1 MKSFK
6 ITQSITDRKDASLGI
21 YFKDVSKLS
30 MITPEK
36 EIELT
41 RRIKLGD
48 KAAANELVTAN
59 LRFVISVAKQYQNKG
74 LDLVDL
80 IQEGNIGMLEAA
92 YKFDETRGYRFIS
105 YAVWWIRQSIM
116 RAISEQCRTV
126 RVPMSQI
133 VNMSKINKMSEKFE
147 QKNGRVPS
155 MEEIEE
161 ETNLNGK
168 KINMSLASTYRSVSL
183 ESPLRDEDVSCL
195 LDVLPN
201 DNSESTDTTAL
212 KSDLILEIERILS
225 KLSYREQDVLRMS
238 FGIGVQAMSND
249 EIASR
254 FGIGGERVRQIQHS
268 AINHIK
274 NKYVSGLNL
283 QVCFFRKSPTG

>member
-161 ETNLNGK
+161 ETNLNRK

-195 LDVLPN
+195 LDILPN

-274 NKYVSGLNL
+274 NKYKNELSELL
-283 QVCFFRKSPTG
+283 

>member
-6 ITQSITDRKDASLGI
+6 ITQAITDRKDASLGI

-161 ETNLNGK
+161 ETNLNRK

-249 EIASR
+249 EIANR

-274 NKYVSGLNL
+274 NKYKNELSELL
-283 QVCFFRKSPTG
+283 

>member
-36 EIELT
+36 EVELT
-41 RRIKLGD
+41 KRIKLGD

-147 QKNGRVPS
+147 QKNGRTPS

-161 ETNLNGK
+161 ETNLNRK

-212 KSDLILEIERILS
+212 KSDLIIEIERILS

-249 EIASR
+249 EIANR
-254 FGIGGERVRQIQHS
+254 FGIGGERIRQIQHS
-268 AINHIK
+268 AISHIR
-274 NKYVSGLNL
+274 NKYKNELSELL
-283 QVCFFRKSPTG
+283 

>member
-36 EIELT
+36 EVELT
-41 RRIKLGD
+41 KRIKLGD

-147 QKNGRVPS
+147 QENDRAPS

-161 ETNLNGK
+161 ETNLNRK

-212 KSDLILEIERILS
+212 KSDLIIEIECILS

-249 EIASR
+249 EIANR
-254 FGIGGERVRQIQHS
+254 FGIGGERIRQIQHS
-268 AINHIK
+268 AINHIR
-274 NKYVSGLNL
+274 NKYKNELSELL
-283 QVCFFRKSPTG
+283 

>member
-105 YAVWWIRQSIM
+105 YAVWWVRQSIM

-161 ETNLNGK
+161 ETNLNRK

-249 EIASR
+249 EIANR

-274 NKYVSGLNL
+274 NKYKNELSELL
-283 QVCFFRKSPTG
+283 

>member
-30 MITPEK
+30 MITSEK
-36 EIELT
+36 EVELT
-41 RRIKLGD
+41 KRIKLGD

-147 QKNGRVPS
+147 QNNGRAPS

-161 ETNLNGK
+161 ETNLNRN
-168 KINMSLASTYRSVSL
+168 KINMSLASTYRSISL
-183 ESPLRDEDVSCL
+183 ESPLREEDVSCL

-201 DNSESTDTTAL
+201 DNSESTDTTTL
-212 KSDLILEIERILS
+212 KSDLIIGIERILS

-249 EIASR
+249 EIANR

-268 AINHIK
+268 AINHIRSKYK
-274 NKYVSGLNL
+274 NELSELL
-283 QVCFFRKSPTG
+283 

>member
-36 EIELT
+36 EVELT
-41 RRIKLGD
+41 KRIKLGD

-133 VNMSKINKMSEKFE
+133 VNMSKINKMYEKFE
-147 QKNGRVPS
+147 QKNGRAPS

-161 ETNLNGK
+161 ETNLNRK

-212 KSDLILEIERILS
+212 KSDLIIEIERILS

-249 EIASR
+249 EIANR
-254 FGIGGERVRQIQHS
+254 FGIGGERIRQIQHS
-268 AINHIK
+268 AISHIR
-274 NKYVSGLNL
+274 NKYKNELSELL
-283 QVCFFRKSPTG
+283 

>member
-30 MITPEK
+30 MITSEK
-36 EIELT
+36 EVELT
-41 RRIKLGD
+41 KRIKLGD

-161 ETNLNGK
+161 ETNLNRK

-195 LDVLPN
+195 RDVLPN
-201 DNSESTDTTAL
+201 DNSESTDTTTL
-212 KSDLILEIERILS
+212 KSDLIIGIERILS

-249 EIASR
+249 EIANR
-254 FGIGGERVRQIQHS
+254 FGIGGERIRQIQHS
-268 AINHIK
+268 AINHIR
-274 NKYVSGLNL
+274 NKYKNELSELL
-283 QVCFFRKSPTG
+283 

>member
-147 QKNGRVPS
+147 QKNGRTPS

-161 ETNLNGK
+161 ETNLDRK

-183 ESPLRDEDVSCL
+183 ESPLRDEDVGCL

-212 KSDLILEIERILS
+212 KSDLIIEIEHILS

-249 EIASR
+249 EIANR
-254 FGIGGERVRQIQHS
+254 FGIGGERIRQIQHS
-268 AINHIK
+268 AINHIR
-274 NKYVSGLNL
+274 NKYKNELSELL
-283 QVCFFRKSPTG
+283 

>member
-147 QKNGRVPS
+147 QNNGRAPS

-161 ETNLNGK
+161 ETNLDRK

-212 KSDLILEIERILS
+212 KSDLIIEIEHILS
-225 KLSYREQDVLRMS
+225 KLSYRERDVLRMS

-249 EIASR
+249 EIANR
-254 FGIGGERVRQIQHS
+254 FGIGGERIRQIQHS
-268 AINHIK
+268 AINHIR
-274 NKYVSGLNL
+274 NKYKNELSELL
-283 QVCFFRKSPTG
+283 

>member
-36 EIELT
+36 EVELT
-41 RRIKLGD
+41 KRIKLGD

-147 QKNGRVPS
+147 QNNGRAPS

-161 ETNLNGK
+161 ETNLNRK

-249 EIASR
+249 EIANR
-254 FGIGGERVRQIQHS
+254 FGIGGERIRQIQHS
-268 AINHIK
+268 AINHIR
-274 NKYVSGLNL
+274 NKYKNELSELL
-283 QVCFFRKSPTG
+283 

>member
-30 MITPEK
+30 MITSEK
-36 EIELT
+36 EVELT
-41 RRIKLGD
+41 KRIKLGD

-147 QKNGRVPS
+147 QNNGRAPS

-161 ETNLNGK
+161 ETNLDRK

-183 ESPLRDEDVSCL
+183 ESPLRDEDVGCL

-212 KSDLILEIERILS
+212 KSDLIIEIEHILS

-249 EIASR
+249 EIANR
-254 FGIGGERVRQIQHS
+254 FGIGGERIRQIQHS
-268 AINHIK
+268 AINHIR
-274 NKYVSGLNL
+274 NKYKNELSELL
-283 QVCFFRKSPTG
+283 

>member
-36 EIELT
+36 EVELT
-41 RRIKLGD
+41 KRIKLGD

-161 ETNLNGK
+161 ETNLDRK

-183 ESPLRDEDVSCL
+183 ESPLRDEDVGCL

-212 KSDLILEIERILS
+212 KSDLIIEIERILS

-249 EIASR
+249 EIANR
-254 FGIGGERVRQIQHS
+254 FGIGGERIRQIQHS
-268 AINHIK
+268 AISHIR
-274 NKYVSGLNL
+274 NKYKNELSELL
-283 QVCFFRKSPTG
+283 

>member
-147 QKNGRVPS
+147 QNNGRAPS

-161 ETNLNGK
+161 ETNLDRK

-212 KSDLILEIERILS
+212 KSDLIIEIEHILS

-249 EIASR
+249 EIANR
-254 FGIGGERVRQIQHS
+254 FGIGGERIRQIQHS
-268 AINHIK
+268 AINHIR
-274 NKYVSGLNL
+274 NKYKNELSELL
-283 QVCFFRKSPTG
+283 

>member
-161 ETNLNGK
+161 ETNLNRN
-168 KINMSLASTYRSVSL
+168 KINMSLTSTYRSVSL

-225 KLSYREQDVLRMS
+225 KLSYREQDILRMS

-274 NKYVSGLNL
+274 NKYKNELSELL
-283 QVCFFRKSPTG
+283 

>member
-36 EIELT
+36 EVELT
-41 RRIKLGD
+41 KRIKLGD

-147 QKNGRVPS
+147 QENDRAPS

-161 ETNLNGK
+161 ETNLNRK

-212 KSDLILEIERILS
+212 KSDLIIEIECILS

-238 FGIGVQAMSND
+238 FGIGMQTMSND
-249 EIASR
+249 EIANR
-254 FGIGGERVRQIQHS
+254 FGIGGERIRQIQHS
-268 AINHIK
+268 AINHIR
-274 NKYVSGLNL
+274 NKYKNELSELL
-283 QVCFFRKSPTG
+283 

>member
-6 ITQSITDRKDASLGI
+6 ITQSITGRKDASLGI

-36 EIELT
+36 EVELT
-41 RRIKLGD
+41 KRIKLGD

-147 QKNGRVPS
+147 QKNGRAPS

-161 ETNLNGK
+161 ETNLNRK

-212 KSDLILEIERILS
+212 KSDLIIEIERILS

-249 EIASR
+249 EIANR
-254 FGIGGERVRQIQHS
+254 FGIGGERIRQIQHS
-268 AINHIK
+268 AISHIR
-274 NKYVSGLNL
+274 NKYKNELSELL
-283 QVCFFRKSPTG
+283 

>member
-36 EIELT
+36 EVELT
-41 RRIKLGD
+41 KRIKLGD

-147 QKNGRVPS
+147 QKNGRTPS

-161 ETNLNGK
+161 ETNLDRK

-183 ESPLRDEDVSCL
+183 ESPLRDEDASCL

-212 KSDLILEIERILS
+212 KSDLIIEIEHILS

-249 EIASR
+249 EIANR
-254 FGIGGERVRQIQHS
+254 FGIGGERIRQIQHS
-268 AINHIK
+268 AINHIR
-274 NKYVSGLNL
+274 NKYKNELSELL
-283 QVCFFRKSPTG
+283 

>member
-36 EIELT
+36 EVELT
-41 RRIKLGD
+41 KRIKLGD

-133 VNMSKINKMSEKFE
+133 VNMSKINKMSGKFE
-147 QKNGRVPS
+147 QKNGRTPS

-161 ETNLNGK
+161 ETNLNRK
-168 KINMSLASTYRSVSL
+168 KINMSLSSTYRSVSL

-212 KSDLILEIERILS
+212 KSDLIIEIEHILS

-249 EIASR
+249 EIANR
-254 FGIGGERVRQIQHS
+254 FGIGGERIRQIQHS
-268 AINHIK
+268 AINHIR
-274 NKYVSGLNL
+274 NKYKNELSELL
-283 QVCFFRKSPTG
+283 

>member
-36 EIELT
+36 EVELT
-41 RRIKLGD
+41 KRIKLGD

-133 VNMSKINKMSEKFE
+133 VKMSKINKMSEKFE
-147 QKNGRVPS
+147 QKNGRAPS

-161 ETNLNGK
+161 ETNLNRK
-168 KINMSLASTYRSVSL
+168 KINMSLSSTYRSVSL

-212 KSDLILEIERILS
+212 KSDLIIEIEHILS

-249 EIASR
+249 EIANR
-254 FGIGGERVRQIQHS
+254 FGIGGERIRQIQHS
-268 AINHIK
+268 AISHIR
-274 NKYVSGLNL
+274 NKYKNELSELL
-283 QVCFFRKSPTG
+283 

>member
-36 EIELT
+36 EVELT

-133 VNMSKINKMSEKFE
+133 VNMSKISKMSEKFE
-147 QKNGRVPS
+147 QKNGRAPS

-161 ETNLNGK
+161 ETNLNRK
-168 KINMSLASTYRSVSL
+168 KINMSLSSTYRSVSL

-212 KSDLILEIERILS
+212 KSDLIIEIEHILS

-249 EIASR
+249 EIANR
-254 FGIGGERVRQIQHS
+254 FGIGESESVKSSIVLLVILE
-268 AINHIK
+268 INIK
-274 NKYVSGLNL
+274 TNYLNYYE
-283 QVCFFRKSPTG
+283 T

>member
-41 RRIKLGD
+41 KRIKLGD

-147 QKNGRVPS
+147 QKNGRAPS

-161 ETNLNGK
+161 ETNLNRK

-212 KSDLILEIERILS
+212 KSDLIIEIERILS

-249 EIASR
+249 EIANR
-254 FGIGGERVRQIQHS
+254 FGIGGERIRQIQHS
-268 AINHIK
+268 AISHIR
-274 NKYVSGLNL
+274 NKYKNELSELL
-283 QVCFFRKSPTG
+283 

>member
-36 EIELT
+36 EVELT
-41 RRIKLGD
+41 KRIKLGD

-161 ETNLNGK
+161 ETNLNRK

-249 EIASR
+249 EIANR
-254 FGIGGERVRQIQHS
+254 FGIGGERIRQIQHS
-268 AINHIK
+268 AINHIR
-274 NKYVSGLNL
+274 NKYKNELSELL
-283 QVCFFRKSPTG
+283 

>member
-36 EIELT
+36 EVELT
-41 RRIKLGD
+41 KRIKLGD

-147 QKNGRVPS
+147 QKNGRAPS
-155 MEEIEE
+155 MDEIEE
-161 ETNLNGK
+161 ETNLNRK

-183 ESPLRDEDVSCL
+183 ESPLRDEDVGCL

-212 KSDLILEIERILS
+212 KSDLIIEIERILS

-249 EIASR
+249 EIANR
-254 FGIGGERVRQIQHS
+254 FGIGGERIRQIQHS
-268 AINHIK
+268 AINHIR
-274 NKYVSGLNL
+274 NKYKNELSELL
-283 QVCFFRKSPTG
+283 

>member
-6 ITQSITDRKDASLGI
+6 ITQAITDRKDASLGI

-30 MITPEK
+30 MISPEK

-41 RRIKLGD
+41 TRIKLGD
-48 KAAANELVTAN
+48 RAAASELVTAN
-59 LRFVISVAKQYQNKG
+59 LRFVISVAKKYQNKG

-80 IQEGNIGMLEAA
+80 IQEGNIGMLKAA
-92 YKFDETRGYRFIS
+92 YKFDETKGYRFIS
-105 YAVWWIRQSIM
+105 YAVWWIRQAIM

-161 ETNLNGK
+161 ETSLDRK

-201 DNSESTDTTAL
+201 NNSESADSTTL
-212 KSDLILEIERILS
+212 KSDLVVGIEHILS
-225 KLSYREQDVLRMS
+225 KLSYREQDILRMS

-249 EIASR
+249 EIANR
-254 FGIGGERVRQIQHS
+254 FGIGSERVRQIQNKT
-268 AINHIK
+268 IKYIK
-274 NKYVSGLNL
+274 NKYKNELSELI
-283 QVCFFRKSPTG
+283 

>member
-36 EIELT
+36 EVELT
-41 RRIKLGD
+41 KRIKLGD

-147 QKNGRVPS
+147 QKNGRAPS
-155 MEEIEE
+155 MDEIEE
-161 ETNLNGK
+161 ETNLNRK

-212 KSDLILEIERILS
+212 KSDLIIEIERILS

-249 EIASR
+249 EIANR
-254 FGIGGERVRQIQHS
+254 FGIGGERIRQIQHS
-268 AINHIK
+268 AINHIR
-274 NKYVSGLNL
+274 NKYKNELSELL
-283 QVCFFRKSPTG
+283 

>member
-133 VNMSKINKMSEKFE
+133 VNMSKINKISEKFE

-161 ETNLNGK
+161 ETNLNRK

-249 EIASR
+249 EIANR

-274 NKYVSGLNL
+274 NKYKNELSELL
-283 QVCFFRKSPTG
+283 

>member
-36 EIELT
+36 EVELT
-41 RRIKLGD
+41 KRIKLGN

-126 RVPMSQI
+126 RVPMNQI

-147 QKNGRVPS
+147 QKNGRAPS

-161 ETNLNGK
+161 ETNLNRK

-212 KSDLILEIERILS
+212 KSDLIIEIERILS

-249 EIASR
+249 EIANR
-254 FGIGGERVRQIQHS
+254 FGIGGERIRQIQHS
-268 AINHIK
+268 AISHIR
-274 NKYVSGLNL
+274 NKYKNELSELL
-283 QVCFFRKSPTG
+283 

>member
-6 ITQSITDRKDASLGI
+6 ITQAITDRKDASLGI

-30 MITPEK
+30 MISPEK

-41 RRIKLGD
+41 KRIKLGD
-48 KAAANELVTAN
+48 RAAASELVTAN
-59 LRFVISVAKQYQNKG
+59 LRFVISVAKKYQNKG

-80 IQEGNIGMLEAA
+80 IQEGNIGMLKAA
-92 YKFDETRGYRFIS
+92 YKFDETKGYRFIS
-105 YAVWWIRQSIM
+105 YAVWWIRQAIM

-161 ETNLNGK
+161 ETSLDRK

-201 DNSESTDTTAL
+201 NNSESADSTTL
-212 KSDLILEIERILS
+212 KSDLVIGIEHILS
-225 KLSYREQDVLRMS
+225 KLSYREQDILRMS

-249 EIASR
+249 EIANR
-254 FGIGGERVRQIQHS
+254 FGIGSERVRQIQNKT
-268 AINHIK
+268 IKYIK
-274 NKYVSGLNL
+274 NKYKNELSELI
-283 QVCFFRKSPTG
+283 

>member
-36 EIELT
+36 EVELT
-41 RRIKLGD
+41 KRIKLGD

-92 YKFDETRGYRFIS
+92 YKFDETRGYIFIS

-147 QKNGRVPS
+147 QKNGRAPS

-161 ETNLNGK
+161 ETNLNRK

-212 KSDLILEIERILS
+212 KSDLIIEIERILS

-249 EIASR
+249 EIANR
-254 FGIGGERVRQIQHS
+254 FGIGGERIRQIQHS
-268 AINHIK
+268 AISHIR
-274 NKYVSGLNL
+274 NKYKNELSELL
-283 QVCFFRKSPTG
+283 

>member
-36 EIELT
+36 EVELT
-41 RRIKLGD
+41 KRIKLGD

-116 RAISEQCRTV
+116 RAISKQCRTV

-147 QKNGRVPS
+147 QKNGRTPS

-161 ETNLNGK
+161 ETNLDRK

-212 KSDLILEIERILS
+212 KSDLIIEIEHILS

-254 FGIGGERVRQIQHS
+254 FGIGGERIRQIQHS
-268 AINHIK
+268 AINHIR
-274 NKYVSGLNL
+274 NKYKNELSELL
-283 QVCFFRKSPTG
+283 